1 MTYNVPFQ
9 DGFLTYQLYG
19 EDTANAVIKADTIE
33 TITYVM
39 SCFDGSGILPKVSV
53 SAIGKN
59 INHIVES
66 FRQAVEEIRLGEV
79 IFPDQKIYYYEDM
92 MVYDLLGNAIPLD
105 HLLSLYNST
114 VASLD
119 IADRKGDTEY
129 LKTLDVYLENNCN
142 VTKTAQD
149 LHLHRNTMMYRIERI
164 QEILQ
169 MDIKNP
175 DIIFN
180 LRLGVRAKRIMKLY
194 NK

>member
-1 MTYNVPFQ
+1 M
-9 DGFLTYQLYG
+9 
-19 EDTANAVIKADTIE
+19 
-33 TITYVM
+33 
-39 SCFDGSGILPKVSV
+39 
-53 SAIGKN
+53 
-59 INHIVES
+59 
-66 FRQAVEEIRLGEV
+66 
-79 IFPDQKIYYYEDM
+79 
-92 MVYDLLGNAIPLD
+92 
-105 HLLSLYNST
+105 
-114 VASLD
+114 ASLD
-119 IADRKGDTEY
+119 IADRRGDTEY